1 MTASLTA
8 VTMPKWGLTMT
19 EGKVVRWAHAAG
31 ETFSAGDELL
41 EIETTKVANVVEA
54 ENDATILRIVAQEGA
69 TLPIGALLA
78 VIGPA
83 DTPAAEVDAF
93 VAGFKAPEPAE
104 VAGAEATAPSPQM
117 LNAGGR
123 QLQYLDMGAGEPLV
137 LVHGFGGD
145 LNNWMFVHPALAE
158 KHRAIALDLPGHGG
172 SSKEVGAGDADAL
185 AGAVE
190 AALDAL
196 GIKSARLAGH
206 SMGGAIAALV
216 AARRPDLVS
225 ALTLIAPAG
234 LGPEINGA
242 FITGFVR
249 MQRRKDA
256 QETLS
261 QLVHDPAL
269 VSRRMIED
277 VLRYKRLDG
286 VDAALETIAGAWF
299 DGDRQ
304 RVSIRDQL
312 AALRIPVQIIW
323 GKDDRIIPASHA
335 QGMPDVHIIDA
346 AGHLPHLEKASEVLR
361 LIQT

>member
-31 ETFSAGDELL
+31 ESLAAGDELL

-54 ENDATILRIVAQEGA
+54 EGDATVLRIVATEGT

-78 VIGPA
+78 VMGPA

-104 VAGAEATAPSPQM
+104 IAGAEADTPSPQM
-117 LNAGGR
+117 LDAGGR
-123 QLQYLDMGAGEPLV
+123 QLQYLEMGEGEPLV

-145 LNNWMFVHPALAE
+145 LNNWMFVQPTLAE
-158 KHRAIALDLPGHGG
+158 KYRTIALDLPGHG
-172 SSKEVGAGDADAL
+172 SSAKTVGAGDADAL

-196 GIKSARLAGH
+196 GIKAARLAGH

-216 AARRPDLVS
+216 ATRRPGLVS

-242 FITGFVR
+242 FISGFVR

-256 QETLS
+256 QETLAL
-261 QLVHDPAL
+261 LVHDPAL

-286 VDAALETIAGAWF
+286 VDAALQTIARAWF

-304 RVSIRDQL
+304 RVGIRDQL
-312 AALRIPVQIIW
+312 ASLRIPVQIIW

-335 QGMPDVHIIDA
+335 QGMSDVHVLDA
-346 AGHLPHLEKASEVLR
+346 AGHLPHLEKAGDVLR
-361 LIQT
+361 LMKA